1 MGHGQH
7 FLQNFHFRNGKTKY
21 NNIEYEDDMDI
32 CMTMDTNSQRQHA
45 PGDKNRSFFFFSPE
59 SDLQWPRVG
68 QPPKITEIGCE
79 RSFGPSLKAKLI
91 EGKAE
96 AKAVEVM
103 RASDETEDAEEE
115 EENSEEPEPRLGVGD
130 KLKGKA
136 TQLALGDVK
145 GEEEEASE
153 KEEKKK
159 KKKVKRKKRKQDPQ
173 AQLLAQAVQA

>member
-1 MGHGQH
+1 MHQVTRTG
-7 FLQNFHFRNGKTKY
+7 R
-21 NNIEYEDDMDI
+21 
-32 CMTMDTNSQRQHA
+32 
-45 PGDKNRSFFFFSPE
+45 FFFFSPE

-159 KKKVKRKKRKQDPQ
+159 KKKKKVKRKKRKQDPQ

>member
-1 MGHGQH
+1 MGSSTKRKQKKKNKKKKRKS
-7 FLQNFHFRNGKTKY
+7 LSRNLDEAKDQV
-21 NNIEYEDDMDI
+21 EEE
-32 CMTMDTNSQRQHA
+32 
-45 PGDKNRSFFFFSPE
+45 RSPVGAE

-159 KKKVKRKKRKQDPQ
+159 KKKKVKRKKRTQDPQ